1 MTSEKLSDID
11 RFEALDPITQEM
23 VRKIAEDEMMTIGKA
38 MEVLRERSKGQI
50 SDQAIQRGIDHAP

>member
-50 SDQAIQRGIDHAP
+50 SDQAIQRGIDHAR